1 MVDTELLIRTAL
13 ECGADKAVIIEE
25 KDIVTDPSFRE
36 MCAAN
41 RCRTYGKCYMCP
53 PDCGEVDELTARLRS
68 YPNALFYQK
77 VTNLDDH
84 FDFEGMIRARRE
96 FGKLSQ
102 KMMTACGPLVGPD
115 ALHLSV
121 GGCGV
126 CDVCAKVTGEPCRFP
141 DRAISSLEAYVIN
154 VAGTCKNT
162 ELKYINGQ
170 DTVTYF
176 GMILYDSENRQES
189 STD

>member
-1 MVDTELLIRTAL
+1 MVDTEQLIQIAL
-13 ECGADKAVIIEE
+13 AFGADRAAIIEE
-25 KDIVTDPSFRE
+25 KDIVTNPAFRE

-53 PDCGEVDELTARLRS
+53 PDIGPVDELIGKLRS
-68 YPNALFYQK
+68 YPYALFYQK
-77 VTNLDDH
+77 VTELDDH

-96 FGKLSQ
+96 FGKISRRLL
-102 KMMTACGPLVGPD
+102 TACGPIVGPD

-126 CDVCAKVTGEPCRFP
+126 CGVCAKVTGEPCRLP
-141 DRAISSLEAYVIN
+141 DLALSSLEAYAVD
-154 VAGTCKNT
+154 VAGTCRNT
-162 ELKYINGQ
+162 GMNYINGQ

-176 GMILYDSENRQES
+176 GMILFR
-189 STD
+189 